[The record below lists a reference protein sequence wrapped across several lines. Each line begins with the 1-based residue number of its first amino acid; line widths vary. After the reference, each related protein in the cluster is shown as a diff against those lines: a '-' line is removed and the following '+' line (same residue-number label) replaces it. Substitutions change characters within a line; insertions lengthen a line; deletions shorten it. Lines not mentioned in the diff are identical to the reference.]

1 MLTFEKILEVFKEY
15 LSEDKSCEVLHTS
28 RGYLV
33 VDWESEADRWI
44 TARLCRT
51 PEHLRDAL
59 RSHYEEYQGYL
70 LTGGYKREL
79 LPSEDIDIKHMGEA
93 LAERCGEN

>member
-15 LSEDKSCEVLHTS
+15 LSEDKSCEVLHTN

-33 VDWESEADRWI
+33 VDWESEADCWI